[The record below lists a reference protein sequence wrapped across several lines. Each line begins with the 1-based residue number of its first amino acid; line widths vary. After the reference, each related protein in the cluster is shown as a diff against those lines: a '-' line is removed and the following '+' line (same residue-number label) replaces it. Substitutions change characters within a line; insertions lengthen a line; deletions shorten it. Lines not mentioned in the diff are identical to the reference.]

1 MSVFV
6 VGQSGCRLMP
16 ASERKARLLLKE
28 GKASVY
34 RKVPFTIKLN
44 YKTGS
49 TVQPGY
55 LGIDTGSQH
64 IGITAVRED
73 GTVLHKE
80 EIGLRDSMTK
90 RKLLESKASLRRG
103 RRYRKT
109 RYRHQKWRP
118 KTKRVYCE
126 KPDRKGRHWKKQK
139 NSFTS
144 KRQAGWLPPSLQSKT
159 DHHIRW
165 IQKILGLLPEGYRL
179 SIELGR
185 FDPARMKDPEIHG
198 ELYQKGPQYDY
209 ENVRAYVLDRDRYTC
224 QVCKKKGG
232 KLHVHHIL
240 YKSSGATD
248 NPKYMVTVCSG
259 CHTLENHLPGGIL
272 YRWKQEQ
279 KKFTRGLRDATFMN
293 ILRKRLME
301 AFPDGVFTYG
311 NITKVDREVLKLPKS
326 HANDATA
333 IALIRTGITS
343 VKDNEPVI
351 HIQQVRRKKRSLYE
365 ENPRKG
371 RKEPN
376 QAASRNSKNTKSVTV
391 NKKLGKK
398 KTRVTACLFDRV
410 ELDGKKGWVSGF
422 TGTSCYVKDKQDS
435 YVCLSK
441 KYNSTS
447 ITKLKILHHCGNWV
461 VGAET
466 TLGKG

>member
-6 VGQSGCRLMP
+6 VGLNGGRLMP
-16 ASERKARLLLKE
+16 TSERKARLLLDK

-64 IGITAVRED
+64 IGTAAVRED
-73 GTVLHKE
+73 GTVLHRE

-90 RKLLESKASLRRG
+90 RKLLEAKASLRHG
-103 RRYRKT
+103 RRYRKI
-109 RYRHQKWRP
+109 RYRHPKWKP
-118 KTKRVYCE
+118 ETKRVYCE
-126 KPDRKGRHWKKQK
+126 EPDRKGRHWKKQA
-139 NSFTS
+139 NVFTS

-165 IQKILGLLPEGYRL
+165 IKKLQDLLPEGFRL

-198 ELYQKGPQYDY
+198 DLYQKGPQYDY

-240 YKSSGATD
+240 YKSRGATD
-248 NPKYMVTVCSG
+248 NPQYMATVCSN
-259 CHTLENHLPGGIL
+259 CHTPENHQPGGIL

-279 KKFTRGLRDATFMN
+279 KCFTRGLRDATFMN
-293 ILRKRLME
+293 ILRKRLIK
-301 AFPDGVFTYG
+301 AFPDAVFTYG
-311 NITKVDREVLKLPKS
+311 NITKADREAFGLPKS
-326 HANDATA
+326 HANDAAA
-333 IALIRTGITS
+333 IALVKTDIKSI
-343 VKDNEPVI
+343 KDNEPVI
-351 HIQQVRRKKRSLYE
+351 HIQQVRRKKRSLHE
-365 ENPRKG
+365 ETPRKG
-371 RKEPN
+371 RKGPN
-376 QAASRNSKNTKSVTV
+376 RTASRNSKNTKAVTV
-391 NKKLGKK
+391 SQKQGGKK
-398 KTRVTACLFDRV
+398 VPVTACLFDCV
-410 ELDGKKGWVSGF
+410 ELDGRKGWISGF
-422 TGTSCYVKDKQDS
+422 TGTACYVKDRQDGYVTLSEKYKQTGI
-435 YVCLSK
+435 SK
-441 KYNSTS
+441 
-447 ITKLKILHHCGNWV
+447 LRILHHCGNWII
-461 VGAET
+461 GAET
-466 TLGKG
+466 SLGKG

>member
-6 VGQSGCRLMP
+6 VGLNGCRLMP
-16 ASERKARLLLKE
+16 VSERKARLLLDG

-49 TVQPGY
+49 TTQPGY

-64 IGITAVRED
+64 IGVSVVRED

-80 EIGLRDSMTK
+80 EISLRDSMTK
-90 RKLLESKASLRRG
+90 RKLLETKASLRRG

-109 RYRHQKWRP
+109 RYRHPKWRP

-126 KPDRKGRHWKKQK
+126 VPDKKGRHWKKQK
-139 NSFTS
+139 STFTS
-144 KRQAGWLPPSLQSKT
+144 GRPEEWLPPSLQSKT

-165 IQKILGLLPEGYRL
+165 IRKLQGLLPEGYRL

-185 FDPARMKDPEIHG
+185 FDPARMKDPGIHG
-198 ELYQKGPQYDY
+198 DLYQKGPQYDY

-240 YKSSGATD
+240 YRSQGASD
-248 NPKYMVTVCSG
+248 NPQYMATVCSS
-259 CHTLENHLPGGIL
+259 CHTTENHLPGGVL
-272 YRWKQEQ
+272 YQWMQEQ

-293 ILRKRLME
+293 ILRKRLTK
-301 AFPDGVFTYG
+301 AFPDAVFTYG
-311 NITKVDREVLKLPKS
+311 NITKVDRAKLKLPKN
-326 HANDATA
+326 HGNDATA
-333 IALIRTGITS
+333 IALVRTGVTS
-343 VKDNEPVI
+343 VKDKEPVLY
-351 HIQQVRRKKRSLYE
+351 IQQVRRKKRSLHE
-365 ENPRKG
+365 ETPRKG

-376 QAASRNSKNTKSVTV
+376 RKAARNSKNTKAVTFT
-391 NKKLGKK
+391 KRRGGKK
-398 KTRVTACLFDRV
+398 VSVTACLFDRV
-410 ELDGKKGWVSGF
+410 ELNGKKGWISGF
-422 TGTSCYVKDKQDS
+422 TGTSCYMKDAEDNYIRTSGKYNQVS
-435 YVCLSK
+435 LSK
-441 KYNSTS
+441 
-447 ITKLKILHHCGNWV
+447 LRILHHCGNWV
-461 VGAET
+461 IGARKP
-466 TLGKG
+466 LGKG